1 MNVELERTLQK
12 LRVKYIAPLK
22 RGFDGFWSWW
32 STELIAMLPQNLR
45 ETIAQRNQRLFV
57 ELDGADVVVRQ
68 GTTGQTREVLRRLL
82 ESPDA
87 AEADLPQDIRDT
99 VLLLPGDKVL
109 AKSLSLPLAAEEN
122 LREVLAFEMDRQT
135 PFTADQVYYDFTVTG
150 RASGQQAL
158 SLDLVYSPRVM
169 VDDLLESVSRHGIRP
184 DVVSSR
190 SGAGDESQPVNL
202 LPANKR
208 QSKWK
213 MTQRLN
219 IGLASLALLLLITV
233 VSLPLVQKKQVI
245 RMLEPQVEEAIAE
258 AKDGNQLRQD
268 VEKLAEGSSFLVQ
281 KKQSNLLVV
290 QVINEVSRIL
300 PNHTWISRLDIAG
313 DEIQLQGQ
321 SSSAA
326 ALIAIIE
333 SSPMLHNARFR
344 SPVIQIPRTDG
355 ERFHLSAEVIW
366 GQSQ

>member
-1 MNVELERTLQK
+1 MNVELERALQK
-12 LRVKYIAPLK
+12 SYVKYVAPLR
-22 RGFDGFWSWW
+22 RGLDGFWSWW
-32 STELIAMLPQNLR
+32 STELIGMLPQNLR
-45 ETIAQRNQRLFV
+45 DAIEQRNQRLFV

-68 GTTGQTREVLRRLL
+68 GTTGPTHEVMRRML
-82 ESPDA
+82 ESPDDA
-87 AEADLPQDIRDT
+87 GVDLPQDIRDT
-99 VLLLPGDKVL
+99 VLLLPDDKVL
-109 AKSLSLPLAAEEN
+109 AKSMSLPLAAEEN
-122 LREVLAFEMDRQT
+122 LREVLTFEMDRQT
-135 PFTADQVYYDFTVTG
+135 PFSADQVYNDFTVTE
-150 RASGQQAL
+150 RSTGQQTL
-158 SLDLVYSPRVM
+158 SLDLVYSPRLV
-169 VDDLLESVSRHGIRP
+169 VDELLDAVARHGVRP
-184 DVVSSR
+184 NVITCR
-190 SGAGDESQPVNL
+190 SGAGDELRPVNL

-208 QSKWK
+208 QNKRK

-219 IGLASLALLLLITV
+219 IALAGLNILLLIV
-233 VSLPLVQKKQVI
+233 AVSLPLIHKQQLI

-258 AKDGNQLRQD
+258 AKEGNQLRED

-300 PNHTWISRLDIAG
+300 PDHTWINRLDITG

-326 ALIAIIE
+326 ALIALIE

-344 SPVIQIPRTDG
+344 SPVIQIPRTDA

-366 GQSQ
+366 GQTQ